1 MKISTRDPGCPG
13 TVAGTMEGV
22 HEAKDTLFF
31 FHFCG
36 TSDRNLITKKV
47 AHQTLHII
55 FALNITYGNK
65 QMQK

>member
-1 MKISTRDPGCPG
+1 
-13 TVAGTMEGV
+13 MEGV
-22 HEAKDTLFF
+22 HEAKDTLFV

-47 AHQTLHII
+47 AHQNLHII